1 MTSHRYCHFTLRAF
15 KKIHVYT
22 TIIVFVQLADKM
34 NAAVGA
40 SRAAVDAG
48 MVPNAMQIGQTGKCV
63 APVSDQV
70 HYPHQIVLQLPSENR
85 TPENQIHLK
94 TGHFIVR
101 ISNGI
106 NIQKPEIFV
115 RFSNVNA
122 SQMSKMYLNINL
134 WTINI
139 RKPDKN
145 VRFLDV
151 FVQFLDSNVRFLNAV
166 QKLDHLATGCILTIQ
181 KLD

>member
-70 HYPHQIVLQLPSENR
+70 RYPHQIVLQLPSENR
-85 TPENQIHLK
+85 IHSK

-106 NIQKPEIFV
+106 N
-115 RFSNVNA
+115 
-122 SQMSKMYLNINL
+122 SK
-134 WTINI
+134 TGHFC
-139 RKPDKN
+139 P
-145 VRFLDV
+145 V
-151 FVQFLDSNVRFLNAV
+151 F
-166 QKLDHLATGCILTIQ
+166 KW
-181 KLD
+181 